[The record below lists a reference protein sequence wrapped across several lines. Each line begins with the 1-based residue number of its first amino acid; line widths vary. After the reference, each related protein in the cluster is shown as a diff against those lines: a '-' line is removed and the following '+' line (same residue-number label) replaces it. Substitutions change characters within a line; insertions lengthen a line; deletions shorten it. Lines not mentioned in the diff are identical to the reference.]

1 MRDIPSGTMR
11 DIPSG
16 TMRDIPSGTMTD
28 MLLNHETIKYCMT
41 CIDNYLKNNNCIK
54 NVIKV
59 RSKDRVKTVKQLEVN
74 N

>member
-1 MRDIPSGTMR
+1 M
-11 DIPSG
+11 
-16 TMRDIPSGTMTD
+16 D